1 MEITY
6 RTKQK
11 YGKGF
16 YGTGIQINY
25 TTEEKAIIEKIKTA
39 LEPFNYKFRPS
50 PFPDDWKPGHK
61 CYFTYAGSGLF
72 GLQTKAEH
80 TKFINDTFPILQS
93 FYPDFNKAI
102 HFYDND

>member
-16 YGTGIQINY
+16 FGTGIQIKY
-25 TTEEKAIIEKIKTA
+25 SSEEKAIIEKIKTA
-39 LEPFNYKFRPS
+39 LEPFNYKFSPS
-50 PFPDDWKPGHK
+50 PFPDDWKPGQTCSFH
-61 CYFTYAGSGLF
+61 ANGSQIF

-80 TKFINDTFPILQS
+80 DKFLKESFPILKS
-93 FYPDFNKAI
+93 FDSNMTKEIFIYN
-102 HFYDND
+102 ND